1 MGKNTRIKYLLNT
14 RGSSSSPTATGRT
27 TFPNNNGF
35 ETLPPELILE
45 IVECSKLAHKGED
58 SQCACCTHGLP
69 SWMMFLYLCSSI
81 RTSIL
86 TRPHFW
92 REIDLNEGRTLP
104 DDTREFWI
112 EKKLELSKPLTITVK
127 GSCQYE
133 HHSVDSS
140 VLRLVLAN
148 LSRIKAI
155 DITELPDDMEFRLLD
170 RVAPELETCRLTLSR
185 CSYPFRR
192 PLNLFAGDSPKL
204 QSLSINGFEFN
215 WQPLLSSKLHTL
227 HIYSGPKIS
236 AKNAIALL
244 ASMPNLEV
252 LGLEYCLD
260 TSELEDGSPILTQT
274 ASLSKLRELTIKSD
288 LGPCVQLLEHLM
300 FPSHPLSQ
308 FNISCICP
316 LTNEQGEVL
325 NRGLLSRLAG
335 IIKTEVSRQPLRE
348 IAVSCPTYRSAPL
361 AFHGWDT
368 LMDLNR
374 IPTIRILLEQCR
386 SIVTEKDFRSE
397 VFQALLSTATLEV
410 LDLSQYNS
418 EYTGEFSDSDWR
430 RLGEIPSLTHVR
442 LHYYSLREFMRAYT
456 MEGDQSSA
464 VPFKDLHVLTSCTSP
479 DRQDSRYF
487 ARGLL
492 LTHLFQGL
500 QARKTLKWNLPS
512 QLVIR
517 DHHTKNFWPE
527 VIDYESLKTLYK
539 SNKFSAG
546 LDNLPWN
553 DFEHYNM

>member
-1 MGKNTRIKYLLNT
+1 MGRNTPIKYLLNT
-14 RGSSSSPTATGRT
+14 RGSSSSSTATSRT

-45 IVECSKLAHKGED
+45 IVECSKLAHKRED

-69 SWMMFLYLCSSI
+69 SWMMFLYLCSRI
-81 RTSIL
+81 RTFIL
-86 TRPHFW
+86 RCPHLW
-92 REIDLNEGRTLP
+92 LEIDLNEGRTLP
-104 DDTREFWI
+104 HRTREFWI
-112 EKKLELSKPLTITVK
+112 KKKLELSKPLTITVK
-127 GSCQYE
+127 GSYQDK
-133 HHSVDSS
+133 HNPVDSL
-140 VLRLVLAN
+140 VLELVLAK

-155 DITELPDDMEFRLLD
+155 DITELPEEMEFCLLD

-236 AKNAIALL
+236 AKNAIEFL

-252 LGLEYCLD
+252 LGFEYCLD
-260 TSELEDGSPILTQT
+260 TSELEDGSPISTQS

-288 LGPCVQLLEHLM
+288 FGPCVQLLEHLM

-308 FNISCICP
+308 FNISCIYP
-316 LTNEQGEVL
+316 LANEQSEAL
-325 NRGLLSRLAG
+325 YRGLLSRLAG

-348 IAVSCPTYRSAPL
+348 IAVSCPTDSSVTL

-374 IPTIRILLEQCR
+374 IPTIRILLEKCR

-397 VFQALLSTATLEV
+397 VFQALLTSSTATLEV
-410 LDLSQYNS
+410 LDLSQDNRP
-418 EYTGEFSDSDWR
+418 TREFSDSHWR
-430 RLGEIPSLTHVR
+430 RLGEIPSLAHVS
-442 LHYYSLREFMRAYT
+442 LHYYRLCEFMRAYT
-456 MEGDQSSA
+456 MEGDRSSA
-464 VPFKDLHVLTSCTSP
+464 VPFKDLRVLTSCTSP
-479 DRQDSRYF
+479 DPQDSKII
-487 ARGLL
+487 ARSLL
-492 LTHLFQGL
+492 IMHLFQGL

-517 DHHTKNFWPE
+517 DHHPKYFWPK
-527 VIDYESLKTLYK
+527 VIDYESLKIMVK
-539 SNKFSAG
+539 SNH
-546 LDNLPWN
+546 LP
-553 DFEHYNM
+553 FR